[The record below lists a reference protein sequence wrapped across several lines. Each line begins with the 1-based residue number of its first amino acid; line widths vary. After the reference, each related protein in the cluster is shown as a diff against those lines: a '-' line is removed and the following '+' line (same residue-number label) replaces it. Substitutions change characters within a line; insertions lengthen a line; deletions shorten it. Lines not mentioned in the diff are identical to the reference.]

1 MKRYIITAILAATVG
16 MAGAQDKPKLDHGYS
31 TGNYK
36 HANKAAV
43 ARQQERGTEL
53 IQRDGSVKE
62 NIGLASTG
70 NYKAQRPYSTAGKLN
85 VPAAPVTGYVTT
97 DRSQSPRNYKTG
109 VPMNPT
115 PTSEQA
121 KRSKDSTRTN
131 NADK

>member
-43 ARQQERGTEL
+43 ARQQEQTSAVL
-53 IQRDGSVKE
+53 QRDGSVRE
-62 NIGLASTG
+62 NIGLQSTG
-70 NYKAQRPYSTAGKLN
+70 NYKAQRPYSTAGKIN
-85 VPAAPVTGYVTT
+85 TPAPPVTGYAVT

-109 VPMNPT
+109 VPMNPGVS
-115 PTSEQA
+115 SEQA
-121 KRSKDSTRTN
+121 RRTKDTTRTT